1 MRGLLW
7 VLPRGGVAADRCDS
21 ASDVDSITSVLP
33 GPGGTARETG
43 QEDPVPPENATAGAV
58 RRDAGGGALC
68 VGGAGRVSGGR
79 EAVRRRAAGSGL
91 RWPGPWGGGQG

>member
-1 MRGLLW
+1 M
-7 VLPRGGVAADRCDS
+7 
-21 ASDVDSITSVLP
+21 LP

-91 RWPGPWGGGQG
+91 RWPGPWGGRQG